1 MKNMRD
7 KEWLDKLAK
16 RLDEYSEQPDDA
28 LWDRIAPMVQSS
40 PQPRWTQW
48 VTVAGALTSAII
60 LSLSLPR
67 VMTPDTVFDQ
77 HAGVEQ
83 REPTSLPKAKALEQQ
98 QEILSRDLSVP
109 AGDDGDA
116 QFEEESSD
124 QNPAIE
130 TNSIVNSNEDVLTDQ
145 TVDPRNVES
154 SLLGNLD
161 SEEEVADSVS
171 AEKVADELRPEE
183 AETRKPSRKRRP
195 VLYGSISSSLAFN
208 KIIPDKGDGVAIGS
222 IVSRPVLA
230 HDRIGFTL
238 NTGVQLRIS
247 RSLEVYSGLSLY
259 RQSHRLI
266 YEFNSDQTTITS
278 DAAGIVLTPGVVQK
292 TVAYDMLNAG
302 VEAGVLYLLTGDRVL
317 HKLGVGLAWHHG
329 LRKAREGETY
339 DNSRSQYLSYQLSYR
354 TEFAVDNRMIVYFQ
368 PFYRHVFSSQE
379 SLSEPMRLKPY
390 YAGIGIGL
398 IYQAGR

>member
-1 MKNMRD
+1 
-7 KEWLDKLAK
+7 
-16 RLDEYSEQPDDA
+16 
-28 LWDRIAPMVQSS
+28 
-40 PQPRWTQW
+40 
-48 VTVAGALTSAII
+48 
-60 LSLSLPR
+60 
-67 VMTPDTVFDQ
+67 
-77 HAGVEQ
+77 
-83 REPTSLPKAKALEQQ
+83 
-98 QEILSRDLSVP
+98 LSVP
-109 AGDDGDA
+109 AGDDSDA
-116 QFEEESSD
+116 QFAEGASD

-130 TNSIVNSNEDVLTDQ
+130 TNSIVNSNGDIFAYQ
-145 TVDPRNVES
+145 TVEPRSIES
-154 SLLGNLD
+154 SLLDNLD

-171 AEKVADELRPEE
+171 AEAKVADELRPEE
-183 AETRKPSRKRRP
+183 AETRRPSRKRRP

-238 NTGVQLRIS
+238 NTGVQLQIS
-247 RSLEVYSGLSLY
+247 RNLEVYSGLSLY

-278 DAAGIVLTPGVVQK
+278 DAAGIVFTPGVVQK
-292 TVAYDMLNAG
+292 TVAYDMMNAG

-317 HKLGVGLAWHHG
+317 HKLGAGIAWHHG